1 MSQLL
6 DIQKKDDD
14 PCRKS
19 AGQFSVDEICLAV
32 AKDGI
37 YQIYQRQR
45 MPEVST
51 ALHSLLKI

>member
-19 AGQFSVDEICLAV
+19 AGQSSVDEICLAV
-32 AKDGI
+32 VKDGI
-37 YQIYQRQR
+37 YQIYQR
-45 MPEVST
+45 
-51 ALHSLLKI
+51 

>member
-37 YQIYQRQR
+37 YQIYQR
-45 MPEVST
+45 
-51 ALHSLLKI
+51 